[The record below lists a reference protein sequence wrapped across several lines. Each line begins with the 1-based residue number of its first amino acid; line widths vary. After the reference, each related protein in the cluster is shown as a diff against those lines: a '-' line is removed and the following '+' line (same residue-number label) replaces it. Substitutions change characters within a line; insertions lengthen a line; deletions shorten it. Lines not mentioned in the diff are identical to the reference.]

1 MEQIDVPCASCLPPV
16 AGAKR
21 VALLL
26 LCLLA
31 VPGRVRGSPLL
42 SFPICLDF
50 SAHEQKDLDSRLAQ
64 HGSDLSGRCQMLPE
78 YKEIMKVTQNV

>member
-1 MEQIDVPCASCLPPV
+1 MARTV
-16 AGAKR
+16 AGAKQ

-26 LCLLA
+26 LRLLA
-31 VPGRVRGSPLL
+31 MPGRVGASPSL

-50 SAHEQKDLDSRLAQ
+50 QLMSRKIFDSRLAQ